1 VLYLRAVLRGV
12 AATLMDPGRLV
23 VERTFGANSDGIGLT
38 ETLAR
43 DGLRAT
49 AVRLL
54 REHPQLTVYAAVYMV
69 VLMVLSGL
77 ALAGAWTLLR
87 RNPALGV
94 ILIAV
99 VLYLLVLGS
108 IGGYARF
115 RMYVLPVMVLF
126 VAALPWRGLRG
137 GA

>member
-1 VLYLRAVLRGV
+1 
-12 AATLMDPGRLV
+12 
-23 VERTFGANSDGIGLT
+23 
-38 ETLAR
+38 
-43 DGLRAT
+43 
-49 AVRLL
+49 
-54 REHPQLTVYAAVYMV
+54 MV
-69 VLMVLSGL
+69 VLLVLSGL

-94 ILIAV
+94 MLIAV

-126 VAALPWRGLRG
+126 VAALPWRRLRG
-137 GA
+137 FSAGSAPAPKISVTAKT